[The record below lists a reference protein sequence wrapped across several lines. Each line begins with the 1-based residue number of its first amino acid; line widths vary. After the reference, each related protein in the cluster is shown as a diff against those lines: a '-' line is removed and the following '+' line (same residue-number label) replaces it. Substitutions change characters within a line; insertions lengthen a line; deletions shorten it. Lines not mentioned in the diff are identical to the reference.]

1 MNIWKIKLV
10 NSEIIIIKA
19 KKKDLQ
25 KTEKTL
31 LNVNKLEND
40 TETEILLNRNNVLWY
55 EKQESLQTENE

>member
-55 EKQESLQTENE
+55 GKQESLQTENE